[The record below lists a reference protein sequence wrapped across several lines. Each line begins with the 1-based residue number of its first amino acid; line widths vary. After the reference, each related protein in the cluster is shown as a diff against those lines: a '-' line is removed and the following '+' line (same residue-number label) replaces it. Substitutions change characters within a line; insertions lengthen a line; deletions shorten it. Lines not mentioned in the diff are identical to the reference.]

1 MDILNEVWV
10 PAVGFEDSS
19 EVSNFGNVRTIDRL
33 IIRSNGRKCFYKGQ
47 DLKPMI
53 RSGYPSVTLPDPI
66 SRKRTS
72 QTIHAM
78 VALAFIG
85 VRPQGYCINHID
97 GNKLNNCV
105 ENLEYCTYSENKIHA
120 YKNGL
125 HNSNLGENHH
135 SAKLT
140 RNDVVIIRDRLAKGD
155 SPEKIASNYG
165 VKGSTIRNINR
176 FRTWNHI

>member
-10 PAVGFEDSS
+10 PVVGFEDSS

-53 RSGYPSVTLPDPI
+53 RAGYPSVTLPDPI
-66 SRKRTS
+66 
-72 QTIHAM
+72 
-78 VALAFIG
+78 
-85 VRPQGYCINHID
+85 
-97 GNKLNNCV
+97 
-105 ENLEYCTYSENKIHA
+105 
-120 YKNGL
+120 
-125 HNSNLGENHH
+125 